1 MSLFFEVSFVILLV
15 LGNGVFAMSEAA
27 LISARDTRLQ
37 EMAGDGNPRARA
49 ALNLLED
56 PNLFLS
62 TVQIGITLVGV
73 LAGAFGG
80 ATLAEPLAGVIEGV
94 PVLSPYAPTISVG
107 IVVVVI
113 SYLSLILGE
122 LVPKRLALGNPEGI
136 ASSVARPMRLLSRV
150 ASPVVGF
157 LGFSTDTV
165 LKALRVRP
173 GEDPPVTEAEIGILI
188 EQGARAGVFEEAE
201 KDMVGRIFR
210 LGDLR
215 ITALM
220 TPRPDVVWL
229 DLEDAPEENQLKI
242 SESVYSRFPVCRGS
256 IDQVAGV
263 ARAKDLLI
271 RRLNGEEPGIDTDLR
286 KPLFVPES
294 MYAFRVLELFK
305 SVGEPFALV
314 ADEYGEIEGV
324 VTLNDVLEA
333 IVGEIPASDELEEA
347 GAVLREDGSWFL
359 DGYLPI
365 NQANEILRV
374 QAEELFEDAPENYQT
389 LAGFIMTRMGRL
401 PEVADRFAWKG
412 LSFEVADMDGYRID
426 KVIVTPVGEAE
437 EDVQSRK

>member
-1 MSLFFEVSFVILLV
+1 MSLFFEVSFVVLLV

-27 LISARDTRLQ
+27 LISARDARLQ

-49 ALNLLED
+49 ALDLLDE

-80 ATLAEPLAGVIEGV
+80 ATIAGPLAGVIEGV
-94 PVLSPYAPTISVG
+94 PFLSLYASTISVG

-113 SYLSLILGE
+113 AYFSLILGE
-122 LVPKRLALGNPEGI
+122 LVPKRLALGNPEKI
-136 ASSVARPMRLLSRV
+136 ASTVARPMRLLSRL
-150 ASPVVGF
+150 ASPVVSF
-157 LGFSTDTV
+157 LGFSTDAV
-165 LKALRVRP
+165 LKVLRVRP

-201 KDMVGRIFR
+201 KDMVRRIFR

-229 DLEDAPEENQLKI
+229 DLEDHPDENRLKI
-242 SESVYSRFPVCRGS
+242 SESVYSRFPVCRGN
-256 IDQVAGV
+256 IDQVVGV

-271 RRLNGEEPGIDTDLR
+271 RRLDGEDLDLDTDLR

-324 VTLNDVLEA
+324 VTLNDILEA

-347 GAVLREDGSWFL
+347 GATLREDGSWFL
-359 DGYLPI
+359 DGSLPI
-365 NQANEILRV
+365 NRVNEVLQV
-374 QAEELFEDAPENYQT
+374 ENLFEDAPENYQT
-389 LAGFIMTRMGRL
+389 LAGFVMTRTGRL
-401 PEVADRFAWKG
+401 PSVADRFAWKG

-426 KVIVTPVGEAE
+426 KVIVTPIEEAE
-437 EDVQSRK
+437 DDE